1 MPSRAAAILVAL
13 QGLFLVIIG
22 LVLAVNSVT
31 GGPADRLG
39 AQLGAGLAVAA
50 GLTVL
55 VLARALQRRRPWAR
69 SPVLVVELLC
79 LPVAWGLFQAHRTV
93 VGFVVAGAAVLGI
106 GLLGASA
113 AARADARPTR
123 R

>member
-55 VLARALQRRRPWAR
+55 VLARALQRRRSWAR

-93 VGFVVAGAAVLGI
+93 VGSVMAGAAVLGI

-113 AARADARPTR
+113 AARVDARPTR